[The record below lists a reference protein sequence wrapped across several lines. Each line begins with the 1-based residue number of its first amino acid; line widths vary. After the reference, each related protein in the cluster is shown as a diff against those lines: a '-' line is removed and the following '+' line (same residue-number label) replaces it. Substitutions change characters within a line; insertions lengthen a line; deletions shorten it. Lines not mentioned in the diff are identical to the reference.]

1 MENRGYRKTRTGVVV
16 SDKMDKTV
24 VVAIKTKVRHP
35 LYGKMVNRTRKFKA
49 HDEENACG
57 IGDTVRIMETR
68 PLSKDKR
75 WRVSNSFIFILLFKR
90 SCL

>member
-1 MENRGYRKTRTGVVV
+1 MEMNNAPVRGFRKTRVGVVT

-24 VVAIKTKVRHP
+24 VVAVRTKVRHP
-35 LYGKMVNRTRKFKA
+35 LYGKMVNKTTKFKA
-49 HDEENACG
+49 HDENNDCG

-75 WRVSNSFIFILLFKR
+75 WRVVEIIEKAK
-90 SCL
+90 

>member
-1 MENRGYRKTRTGVVV
+1 MENNETLVRGYRKTRTGIVI

-24 VVAIKTKVRHP
+24 VVAVRTKVRHP
-35 LYGKMVNRTRKFKA
+35 LYGKMVNKTTKFKA
-49 HDEENACG
+49 HDENNDCG

-75 WRVSNSFIFILLFKR
+75 WRVVEIIEKAK
-90 SCL
+90 